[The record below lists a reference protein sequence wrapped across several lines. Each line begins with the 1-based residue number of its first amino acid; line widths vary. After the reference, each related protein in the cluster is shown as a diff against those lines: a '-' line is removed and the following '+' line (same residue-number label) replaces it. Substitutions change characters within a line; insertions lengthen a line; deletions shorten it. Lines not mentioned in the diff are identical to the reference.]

1 MKKAT
6 GASHFCKSTWRL
18 EIAAIKPKS
27 AFADCLKTR
36 AGGFSLYSPRLIVCG
51 QLCNFGMLPKA
62 TPLTVTVLAIAT
74 LAGTS
79 VAQSA
84 YSKALTSGHRTALF
98 SPDGQMLAIPTVAGI
113 PIWQAFGN

>member
-6 GASHFCKSTWRL
+6 A
-18 EIAAIKPKS
+18 
-27 AFADCLKTR
+27 
-36 AGGFSLYSPRLIVCG
+36 
-51 QLCNFGMLPKA
+51 
-62 TPLTVTVLAIAT
+62 LTVTVLAIAT

-84 YSKALTSGHRTALF
+84 YSKALTSGQVAGTRIFNSQIGKNWGLPGAKDVYSARTALF